1 MTFCPLSE
9 IRSPRLH
16 EFAAYLSGKRQ
27 GDAPIRRDSL
37 DPLTEIPRLI
47 GGVLMIEKI
56 RDGAP
61 HAGRFRVRL
70 VGSNLAALAER
81 DHTGRWLDEIGMEVN
96 FTSPIDELRMI
107 FAGSEVFSGIR
118 VLPWLMRSHVVVEW
132 VAARLATDPDVNELV
147 MFVFDKQS

>member
-9 IRSPRLH
+9 IRSPRLR
-16 EFAAYLSGKRQ
+16 EFAAYLNGKRQ
-27 GDAPIRRDSL
+27 GDTPIRRDSL
-37 DPLTEIPRLI
+37 DPPTEIPRLI

-56 RDGAP
+56 RNGVP

-70 VGSNLAALAER
+70 VGSNLAAMAER
-81 DHTGRWLDEIGMEVN
+81 DYTGKWLDEVAMDVN
-96 FTSPIDELRMI
+96 LTSPIDELHTI

-118 VLPWLMRSHVVVEW
+118 VLPWRTRSHIVVEW
-132 VAARLATDPDVNELV
+132 VAARLATEPDVNELV